1 MIRVRLLCLAA
12 GAAFVTAIASARADV
27 PWTADIVHSRAEFL
41 VSHLV
46 VSKVWGHI
54 PIKALDIATNAAGLP
69 TMLDVVLMPGHLDTD
84 NHERDADLRSA
95 SYFDVEKYP
104 TMSFKSESVK
114 ATGKTSDGRTS
125 FTCTGELT
133 IKDVTKPV
141 VLTGTIEG
149 RVPDSDTTE
158 RIGYAATTTIDRRQ
172 FGLDDARM
180 SPGGIPLVGDD
191 VQITLT
197 VEATRLNL
205 VQK

>member
-1 MIRVRLLCLAA
+1 MTRLSSLWFALFAALLAVA
-12 GAAFVTAIASARADV
+12 PARADV
-27 PWTADIVHSRAEFL
+27 AWTADIVHSRAEFL

-54 PIKALDIATNAAGLP
+54 PIKALDIATDQNGLP
-69 TMLDVVLMPGHLDTD
+69 TSLDVVLAPGRLDTD

-104 TMSFKSESVK
+104 TMAFKSDSVK
-114 ATGKTSDGRTS
+114 ATGKTGDGRTS
-125 FTCTGELT
+125 FTCKGELT

-141 VLTGTIEG
+141 VLAGTIEG
-149 RVPDSDTTE
+149 RVPDGETTE
-158 RIGYAATTTIDRRQ
+158 RIGYTATTTIDRRQ

-180 SPGGIPLVGDD
+180 SPGGIALVGND

-197 VEATRLNL
+197 VEATRS
-205 VQK
+205 KS

>member
-1 MIRVRLLCLAA
+1 MIRARLLSLALGAALLAGVAPA
-12 GAAFVTAIASARADV
+12 GADV
-27 PWTADIVHSRAEFL
+27 AWTADIVHSRAEFL

-54 PIKALDIATNAAGLP
+54 PIKSLAIATDPSGLP
-69 TMLDVVLMPGHLDTD
+69 TSLDVVLMPGHLDTD

-95 SYFDVEKYP
+95 SYFDIEQYP
-104 TMSFKSESVK
+104 TMTFKSQSVK

-125 FTCTGELT
+125 FTCTGDLT
-133 IKDVTKPV
+133 IKNVTKPV

-149 RVPDSDTTE
+149 RVPDGNATE
-158 RIGYAATTTIDRRQ
+158 RIGYTATTTIDRRA

-197 VEATRLNL
+197 VEATRP
-205 VQK
+205 KA

>member
-1 MIRVRLLCLAA
+1 MNRSRLLSLAL
-12 GAAFVTAIASARADV
+12 GAAFFAGFSPARADV
-27 PWTADIVHSRAEFL
+27 AWTADIVHSRAEFL

-54 PIKALDIATNAAGLP
+54 PIKSLDIATDPSGLP
-69 TMLDVVLMPGHLDTD
+69 TSLDVVLAPGHLDTD

-95 SYFDVEKYP
+95 SYFDIEQYP
-104 TMSFKSESVK
+104 TMTFKSASVK

-125 FTCTGELT
+125 FTCTGDLT
-133 IKDVTKPV
+133 IKNVTKPV

-149 RVPDSDTTE
+149 RVPDGNSME
-158 RIGYAATTTIDRRQ
+158 RIGYTASTTIDRRA

-180 SPGGIPLVGDD
+180 SPGGIPLVGND

-197 VEATRLNL
+197 VEATRL
-205 VQK
+205 KG

>member
-1 MIRVRLLCLAA
+1 MTRARLLCLAVC
-12 GAAFVTAIASARADV
+12 AAFLAGFAPAGADV

-54 PIKALDIATNAAGLP
+54 PIKSLDIATDPSGLP
-69 TMLDVVLMPGHLDTD
+69 TALAVVLMPGHLDTD

-95 SYFDVEKYP
+95 AYFDVADYP
-104 TMSFKSESVK
+104 TMSFKSDSVK

-125 FTCTGELT
+125 FSCTGELT
-133 IKDVTKPV
+133 IKNVTKPV

-149 RVPDSDTTE
+149 RVPDGDTTE
-158 RIGYAATTTIDRRQ
+158 RIGYTATTTIDRRA

-180 SPGGIPLVGDD
+180 SPGGIPLVGDN

-197 VEATRLNL
+197 VEATRT
-205 VQK
+205 KA